1 MSEGRVAV
9 WRVETCIVVV
19 EAEGGKDDDGPGS
32 AVVGGAAV
40 EVSVLDFF
48 LGVLT
53 RRRARCL
60 PMTMRASPTSRL
72 EPLAVTT
79 HAPETACG

>member
-1 MSEGRVAV
+1 MSEGRAAV
-9 WRVETCIVVV
+9 WEVETCIVEIV
-19 EAEGGKDDDGPGS
+19 AEGGRGDDGPGS

-40 EVSVLDFF
+40 EVPALGFF

-53 RRRARCL
+53 RRRARRL

-79 HAPETACG
+79 CAPETACG

>member
-9 WRVETCIVVV
+9 WRVKTCIVEVG
-19 EAEGGKDDDGPGS
+19 AEGGKDDDGPGS

-40 EVSVLDFF
+40 EVPVLDFF

-53 RRRARCL
+53 R
-60 PMTMRASPTSRL
+60 
-72 EPLAVTT
+72 
-79 HAPETACG
+79 

>member
-1 MSEGRVAV
+1 MSEGRAAV
-9 WRVETCIVVV
+9 WRVKTCIVAV

-40 EVSVLDFF
+40 EVLVLDFF

-53 RRRARCL
+53 CRRARRL
-60 PMTMRASPTSRL
+60 PMTMRASPTSQL

-79 HAPETACG
+79 RTPETACG